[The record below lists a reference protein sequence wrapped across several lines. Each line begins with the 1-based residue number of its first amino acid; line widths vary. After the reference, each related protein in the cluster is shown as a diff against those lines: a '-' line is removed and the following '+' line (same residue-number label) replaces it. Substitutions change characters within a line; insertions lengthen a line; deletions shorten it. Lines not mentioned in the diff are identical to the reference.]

1 MSSRPSGKKVLAL
14 LLVASGAWIAI
25 QAWRNRS
32 TSIAA
37 ADTGIVATGP
47 SKPNRVVAYYFH
59 VTARCTTCR
68 MIQAYT
74 EEALATGFRD
84 VLAAGDLEWC
94 PINIQRPENRHFVQ
108 DYQLYARSVVIA
120 RFRDGQQVE
129 WKNLEDVWDLL
140 ESKPAFVNY
149 VQRQVREYLTRL

>member
-1 MSSRPSGKKVLAL
+1 MSFQPSGKKVLTF
-14 LLVASGAWIAI
+14 LLVASAAWIAI

-37 ADTGIVATGP
+37 DTGIVATNP

-74 EEALATGFRD
+74 EESLATGFRD
-84 VLAAGDLEWC
+84 VLATGDLEWR
-94 PINIQRPENRHFVQ
+94 PVNIQRAENRHFVQ

-149 VQRQVREYLTRL
+149 VQRQLRGYLGRL